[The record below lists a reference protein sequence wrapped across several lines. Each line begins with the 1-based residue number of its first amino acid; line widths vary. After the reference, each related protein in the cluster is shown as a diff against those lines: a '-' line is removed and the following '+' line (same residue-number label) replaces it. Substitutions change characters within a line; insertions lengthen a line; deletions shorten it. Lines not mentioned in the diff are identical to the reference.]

1 MWIINIFL
9 IPNRKKL
16 RRYLLQHN
24 LVSERQFGFRPHH
37 TSGDIL
43 TIFSQ
48 QWLNALDRGNQIR
61 LITLDIKGAFDKVWH
76 HGLCSKFKGKG
87 VTGSLLTWIT
97 SYLSN
102 RSIRVIRSGQTST
115 PCAYQRLSP

>member
-61 LITLDIKGAFDKVWH
+61 LITLDIKGAFDKVLAPW
-76 HGLCSKFKGKG
+76 
-87 VTGSLLTWIT
+87 SLL
-97 SYLSN
+97 
-102 RSIRVIRSGQTST
+102 
-115 PCAYQRLSP
+115 